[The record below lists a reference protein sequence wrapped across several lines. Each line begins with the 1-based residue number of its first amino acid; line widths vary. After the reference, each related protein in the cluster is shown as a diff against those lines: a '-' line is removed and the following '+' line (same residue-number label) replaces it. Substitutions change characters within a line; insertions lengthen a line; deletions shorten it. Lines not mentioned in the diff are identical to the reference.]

1 MAQNKL
7 VKAEKDR
14 LLFGV
19 CGGLAEYLDLDS
31 VFVRLAF
38 ALLSLASGLGIIAYV
53 LLALLMPRTKDA
65 AYVPANAIRQN
76 IESIPGDTAQAG
88 RRIGDVLRGEKAEN
102 SSPAPM
108 SQPETHRT
116 SVGIVLILTGVLILI
131 INFGV
136 LGWFNGAVFWPV
148 LIIAVG
154 LGLLAIRAK
163 TP

>member
-1 MAQNKL
+1 MAQSRL
-7 VKAEKDR
+7 VKTEKDR

-19 CGGLAEYLDLDS
+19 CGGLAEYFDIDS

-38 ALLSLASGLGIIAYV
+38 VLLSLASGLGLIAYLV
-53 LLALLMPRTKDA
+53 LALLMPRTHQETYD
-65 AYVPANAIRQN
+65 PANSLRQN
-76 IESIPGDTAQAG
+76 IGNIPGDTAQAG
-88 RRIGDVLRGEKAEN
+88 RRIGNVIRGEKTE
-102 SSPAPM
+102 SGSPSTM
-108 SQPETHRT
+108 STPETRRT
-116 SVGIVLILTGVLILI
+116 SVGIVLILIGVLILI